1 VQLPMDPSHR
11 VLLRRVVRYG
21 SVSAISTVT
30 SLTILGV
37 LVGVF
42 GFSALWSNV
51 IATAVGTIPSFEL
64 NRRWVWSQSSPRSL
78 LRQALPYCLLSFS
91 GLILSSIAV
100 HVAANATTNSTR
112 LVHTAAVE
120 FANFGAYGALWLFQF
135 VLCDRILFAAKR
147 DTTDPAGTTSPRPG
161 SWATVE
167 SHPAH
172 SEPSTRYKIGV

>member
-1 VQLPMDPSHR
+1 MPLLTNPSHR
-11 VLLRRVVRYG
+11 ALSRRVLRYG

-30 SLTILGV
+30 SLTVLGV
-37 LVGVF
+37 FVGVF

-51 IATAVGTIPSFEL
+51 IAVAIGTVPSFEL

-112 LVHTAAVE
+112 LIHTAAVE
-120 FANFGAYGALWLFQF
+120 IANFGAYGALWVIQF
-135 VLCDRILFAAKR
+135 VLCDRILFATRREA
-147 DTTDPAGTTSPRPG
+147 TGPAGMASPRTG
-161 SWATVE
+161 AWSAVE
-167 SHPAH
+167 SHPVH
-172 SEPSTRYKIGV
+172 SEPSTHYKIEV